1 MIIHDRKL
9 SNEPTGKPGKTG
21 WSTTQRCSWTVLDK
35 DGNPCCRYAPLREQI
50 GILEAA
56 QFTLFDQS
64 YVSRAIAYWREN
76 FPEDY
81 TYSCTPGNCPSKVAR
96 FLSLLPG

>member
-1 MIIHDRKL
+1 MSGHGVEERADEGLETRRGC
-9 SNEPTGKPGKTG
+9 P
-21 WSTTQRCSWTVLDK
+21 WAVLDR
-35 DGNPCCRYAPLREQI
+35 DGSPRCRYAPLRESLRAL
-50 GILEAA
+50 GVA

-81 TYSCTPGNCPSKVAR
+81 TYDCTPSNCPSRVAR
-96 FLSLLPG
+96 FLSLFPG